1 MTLRNLAVLSVAL
14 GLVGC
19 SKPVEYLTDL
29 NGCYEGKGSPDFMRP
44 PVHWAFRIS
53 DGLISDRAGKPVSKI
68 GLTASGSRTSSVT
81 FSPGIYVTDDEH
93 KELTVIGGDTRLGTA
108 YLLGG
113 RAIIVL
119 HDASVTV
126 MRTTSCG

>member
-1 MTLRNLAVLSVAL
+1 MMLRNVAIMSIAL
-14 GLVGC
+14 GLIGC
-19 SKPVEYLTDL
+19 SKPPEHLTDL

-53 DGLISDRAGKPVSKI
+53 NGLISDRAGKPVSKV
-68 GLTASGSRTSSVT
+68 GLAASGSSTSFVT

-93 KELTVIGGDTRLGTA
+93 KEFTVIGGDTRLGTA

-126 MRTTSCG
+126 MQTTSCG